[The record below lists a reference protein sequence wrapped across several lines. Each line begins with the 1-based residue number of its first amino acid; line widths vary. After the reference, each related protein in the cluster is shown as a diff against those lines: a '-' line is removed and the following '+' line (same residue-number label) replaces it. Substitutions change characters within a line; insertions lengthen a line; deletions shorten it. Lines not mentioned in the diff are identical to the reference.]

1 MAHGI
6 VYSFK
11 SALLVAVEIGRKSD
25 PPARVPPNGRSQ
37 PAARFTLGAAHVE
50 RSPAPGATRPRTSQE
65 SVGSR

>member
-11 SALLVAVEIGRKSD
+11 SALPVAVEIGRKSD
-25 PPARVPPNGRSQ
+25 WPAGGPSKGRWQ
-37 PAARFTLGAAHVE
+37 PATRFTLGAAHVE
-50 RSPAPGATRPRTSQE
+50 RSPAPGVARPRTSQE